1 MYDLKPQARPYAKA
15 AFLAAV
21 EESQIDE
28 MFRDLEVL
36 SEACSNYNIN
46 KLIESPEEKSVV
58 VATLKSLFSNQPI
71 KLTENL
77 LDVLGENDRLNLL
90 VAVADIY
97 EDLMLK
103 HNESKVIEVAAPN
116 NLSETTKEIILNKL
130 QKKHGAS
137 STVSF
142 TNDSDLKAGFIVKI
156 GDEVL
161 DLSIKGRIKKL
172 INQLNI

>member
-21 EESQIDE
+21 EEGQINE
-28 MFRDLEVL
+28 MFGDLKIL
-36 SEACSNYNIN
+36 SEACSNSSIN
-46 KLIESPEEKSVV
+46 KLIESPEEKSFVIT
-58 VATLKSLFSNQPI
+58 TLKNLFSNQPV

-90 VAVADIY
+90 TAVADIY

-103 HNESKVIEVAAPN
+103 HNKSKVIEVAAPN
-116 NLSETTKEIILNKL
+116 NLSEKTKEIILNKL
-130 QKKHGAS
+130 LNKHGDG
-137 STVSF
+137 STISF

-161 DLSIKGRIKKL
+161 DLSVKGRIKKL

>member
-21 EESQIDE
+21 EEGQIDE

-36 SEACSNYNIN
+36 SEACSNSSIN

-58 VATLKSLFSNQPI
+58 VATLKGLFSNQPI

-90 VAVADIY
+90 VVVADIY

-130 QKKHGAS
+130 QNKHGDS
-137 STVSF
+137 STISF
-142 TNDSDLKAGFIVKI
+142 TNDTDLKAGFIVKI

>member
-21 EESQIDE
+21 EEGQINE
-28 MFRDLEVL
+28 MFGDLKIL
-36 SEACSNYNIN
+36 SEACSNSSID
-46 KLIESPEEKSVV
+46 KLIESPEEKSLVIT
-58 VATLKSLFSNQPI
+58 TLKNLFSNQPV

-90 VAVADIY
+90 TAVADIY

-103 HNESKVIEVAAPN
+103 HNKSKVIEVAAPN
-116 NLSETTKEIILNKL
+116 NLSEKTKEIILNKL
-130 QKKHGAS
+130 LNKHGDG
-137 STVSF
+137 STISF

-161 DLSIKGRIKKL
+161 DLSVKGRIKKL

>member
-21 EESQIDE
+21 EEGQINE
-28 MFRDLEVL
+28 MFGDLKVL
-36 SEACSNYNIN
+36 SEACSDSSIN

-58 VATLKSLFSNQPI
+58 VSILKGLFSNQPV

-77 LDVLGENDRLNLL
+77 LDILGENDRLNLL
-90 VAVADIY
+90 AAVAEIY

-103 HNESKVIEVAAPN
+103 HNESKVIEVATPN
-116 NLSETTKEIILNKL
+116 NVSDATKEIILNKL
-130 QKKHGAS
+130 QEKHGDG
-137 STVSF
+137 STISF
-142 TNDSDLKAGFIVKI
+142 TNDSDLKAGFVVKI

>member
-15 AFLAAV
+15 VFLAAV
-21 EESQIDE
+21 EERQINE
-28 MFRDLEVL
+28 MFGDLKIL
-36 SEACSNYNIN
+36 SEACSDSSIN
-46 KLIESPEEKSVV
+46 KLIESPEEKTVV
-58 VATLKSLFSNQPI
+58 VSTLKSLFSSQPL

-90 VAVADIY
+90 VAVAEIY
-97 EDLMLK
+97 ENLMLK
-103 HNESKVIEVAAPN
+103 HNESKVIEVAAPS
-116 NLSETTKEIILNKL
+116 NLTETTKEIILNKL
-130 QKKHGAS
+130 QDKYGDS
-137 STVSF
+137 STISF
-142 TNDSDLKAGFIVKI
+142 SDDPDLKAGFVVKI

>member
-15 AFLAAV
+15 VFLAAV
-21 EESQIDE
+21 EEHQINE
-28 MFRDLEVL
+28 MFGDLKIL
-36 SEACSNYNIN
+36 SEACSDSSIN
-46 KLIESPEEKSVV
+46 KLIESPEEKTVV
-58 VATLKSLFSNQPI
+58 VSTLKSLFSSQPL

-90 VAVADIY
+90 VAVAEIY
-97 EDLMLK
+97 ENLMLK

-116 NLSETTKEIILNKL
+116 NLTETTKEIILNKL
-130 QKKHGAS
+130 QDKYGDS
-137 STVSF
+137 STISF
-142 TNDSDLKAGFIVKI
+142 SDDPDLKAGFVVKI

>member
-21 EESQIDE
+21 EEGQINE
-28 MFRDLEVL
+28 MFGDLKIL
-36 SEACSNYNIN
+36 SEACSNSSID
-46 KLIESPEEKSVV
+46 KLIESPEERSVV
-58 VATLKSLFSNQPI
+58 ITTLKNLFSNQPV

-90 VAVADIY
+90 TAVADIY

-103 HNESKVIEVAAPN
+103 HNKSKVIEVAAPN
-116 NLSETTKEIILNKL
+116 NLSEKTKEIILNKL
-130 QKKHGAS
+130 LNKHGDG
-137 STVSF
+137 STISF

-161 DLSIKGRIKKL
+161 DLSVKGRIKKL

>member
-21 EESQIDE
+21 EEGQIDE

-36 SEACSNYNIN
+36 SEACSNPSIN

-58 VATLKSLFSNQPI
+58 VATLKGLFSNQPI

-116 NLSETTKEIILNKL
+116 DLSETIKEIILNKL
-130 QKKHGAS
+130 QNKHGVS
-137 STVSF
+137 STISF

>member
-21 EESQIDE
+21 EEGQINE
-28 MFRDLEVL
+28 MFGDLKIL
-36 SEACSNYNIN
+36 SEACSNSSIN
-46 KLIESPEEKSVV
+46 KLIESPEEKSLVIT
-58 VATLKSLFSNQPI
+58 TLKNLFSNQPV

-90 VAVADIY
+90 TAVADIY

-116 NLSETTKEIILNKL
+116 NLSEKTKEIILNKL
-130 QKKHGAS
+130 LNKHGDG
-137 STVSF
+137 STISF
-142 TNDSDLKAGFIVKI
+142 TIDSDLKAGFIVKI

-161 DLSIKGRIKKL
+161 DLSVKGRIKKL

>member
-21 EESQIDE
+21 EEGQINE
-28 MFRDLEVL
+28 MFGDLKTL
-36 SEACSNYNIN
+36 SQACSNSDIN
-46 KLIESPEEKSVV
+46 KLIGSPEEKSVV
-58 VATLKSLFSNQPI
+58 VSTLKGLFSNKPV

-90 VAVADIY
+90 TVIAEIY
-97 EDLMLK
+97 EELMLK

-116 NLSETTKEIILNKL
+116 NLSEITKKIILNKL
-130 QKKHGAS
+130 QDKHGDS
-137 STVSF
+137 STISF
-142 TNDSDLKAGFIVKI
+142 INDPDLKAGFVVKI

>member
-36 SEACSNYNIN
+36 SEASSNPSIN

-58 VATLKSLFSNQPI
+58 VATLKGLFSNQPV

-90 VAVADIY
+90 TAVADIY

-103 HNESKVIEVAAPN
+103 HNESKVIEVAAPS
-116 NLSETTKEIILNKL
+116 NLSETTKEILCISVCDFLGVHL
-130 QKKHGAS
+130 IAPRDS
-137 STVSF
+137 STSIPSGNSVRVYF
-142 TNDSDLKAGFIVKI
+142 TGLTLSTINLGGFP
-156 GDEVL
+156 L
-161 DLSIKGRIKKL
+161 LP
-172 INQLNI
+172 

>member
-1 MYDLKPQARPYAKA
+1 MFGDLK
-15 AFLAAV
+15 
-21 EESQIDE
+21 
-28 MFRDLEVL
+28 VL
-36 SEACSNYNIN
+36 SEACSDSSVN

-58 VATLKSLFSNQPI
+58 VSTLKGLFSNQPV

-77 LDVLGENDRLNLL
+77 LDILGENGRLNLL
-90 VAVADIY
+90 TAIADIY

-103 HNESKVIEVAAPN
+103 HNESKVIEVAAPG

-130 QKKHGAS
+130 QNKHGNS
-137 STVSF
+137 STISF
-142 TNDSDLKAGFIVKI
+142 TDDPDLKAGFIVKI

>member
-21 EESQIDE
+21 EEGQINE
-28 MFRDLEVL
+28 MFGDLKVL
-36 SEACSNYNIN
+36 SEACSDSSIN

-58 VATLKSLFSNQPI
+58 VSTLKGLFPNPPV

-77 LDVLGENDRLNLL
+77 LDILGENDRLNLL
-90 VAVADIY
+90 VAIAEIY

-103 HNESKVIEVAAPN
+103 HNESKVIEVAAPS
-116 NLSETTKEIILNKL
+116 NLSEATKKIIHNKL
-130 QKKHGAS
+130 QDKHGDS
-137 STVSF
+137 STISF
-142 TNDSDLKAGFIVKI
+142 INDSGLKAGFVVKI

>member
-15 AFLAAV
+15 VFLVAV
-21 EESQIDE
+21 EERQINE
-28 MFRDLEVL
+28 MFGDLKVL
-36 SEACSNYNIN
+36 SEACSDSSIN
-46 KLIESPEEKSVV
+46 KLIESPEEKTVV
-58 VATLKSLFSNQPI
+58 VSTLKSLFSSQPL

-90 VAVADIY
+90 VAVAEIY
-97 EDLMLK
+97 ENLMLK

-116 NLSETTKEIILNKL
+116 NLTETTKEIILNKL
-130 QKKHGAS
+130 QDKYGDS
-137 STVSF
+137 STISF
-142 TNDSDLKAGFIVKI
+142 SDDPDLKAGFVVKI

>member
-1 MYDLKPQARPYAKA
+1 M
-15 AFLAAV
+15 
-21 EESQIDE
+21 
-28 MFRDLEVL
+28 
-36 SEACSNYNIN
+36 
-46 KLIESPEEKSVV
+46 
-58 VATLKSLFSNQPI
+58 
-71 KLTENL
+71 LT
-77 LDVLGENDRLNLL
+77 
-90 VAVADIY
+90 AVADIY

-103 HNESKVIEVAAPN
+103 HNESKVIEVAAPS

-130 QKKHGAS
+130 QNKHGVS
-137 STVSF
+137 SPISF

>member
-15 AFLAAV
+15 AFFAAM
-21 EESQIDE
+21 EEGQINE
-28 MFRDLEVL
+28 MFGDLKIL
-36 SEACSNYNIN
+36 SEACSDSSIN

-58 VATLKSLFSNQPI
+58 VSTLKSLFSNKPV

-77 LDVLGENDRLNLL
+77 LDILGENDRLNLL
-90 VAVADIY
+90 KAVAEIY
-97 EDLMLK
+97 EELMLK
-103 HNESKVIEVAAPN
+103 HNESKVIEVAAPS

-130 QKKHGAS
+130 QNKHGDS
-137 STVSF
+137 STISF
-142 TNDSDLKAGFIVKI
+142 TNDADLKAGFVVKI

>member
-1 MYDLKPQARPYAKA
+1 MYDLKPRARPYAKA

-21 EESQIDE
+21 EEGQINE
-28 MFRDLEVL
+28 MFGDLKIL
-36 SEACSNYNIN
+36 SEACSNSSIN
-46 KLIESPEEKSVV
+46 KLIESPEEKSLVIT
-58 VATLKSLFSNQPI
+58 TLKNLFSNQPV

-90 VAVADIY
+90 TAVADIY

-116 NLSETTKEIILNKL
+116 NLSEKTKEIILNKL
-130 QKKHGAS
+130 LIKHGGG
-137 STVSF
+137 STISF

-161 DLSIKGRIKKL
+161 DLSVKGRIKKL

>member
-21 EESQIDE
+21 EEGQINE
-28 MFRDLEVL
+28 MFEDLKVL
-36 SEACSNYNIN
+36 SEACSESSIN

-58 VATLKSLFSNQPI
+58 IATLKSLFSNQPT
-71 KLTENL
+71 KLTGNL
-77 LDVLGENDRLNLL
+77 LDILGENDRLNLL
-90 VAVADIY
+90 VAIAEIY

-103 HNESKVIEVAAPN
+103 HNESKVIEVAAPS

-130 QKKHGAS
+130 QEKHGDSA
-137 STVSF
+137 TISF
-142 TNDSDLKAGFIVKI
+142 KNDSDLKAGFVVKI

>member
-21 EESQIDE
+21 EEDQINE
-28 MFRDLEVL
+28 MFSDLKVL
-36 SEACSNYNIN
+36 SQACSDSSIS
-46 KLIESPEEKSVV
+46 KLIESPEEKSLVV
-58 VATLKSLFSNQPI
+58 STLKGLFSNQPI

-77 LDVLGENDRLNLL
+77 LDILGENDRLNLL
-90 VAVADIY
+90 VVVAEIY

-103 HNESKVIEVAAPN
+103 HNESKVIEVATPN
-116 NLSETTKEIILNKL
+116 NLSETTKEIILKKL
-130 QKKHGAS
+130 QDKHGDG
-137 STVSF
+137 STISF
-142 TNDSDLKAGFIVKI
+142 LNDSDLKAGFVVKI

>member
-21 EESQIDE
+21 EEGQINE
-28 MFRDLEVL
+28 MFGDLKVL
-36 SEACSNYNIN
+36 SEACSDSSIN
-46 KLIESPEEKSVV
+46 KLIESPEEKSLIVS
-58 VATLKSLFSNQPI
+58 TLKGLFSNQPT

-90 VAVADIY
+90 EAVAEIY

-103 HNESKVIEVAAPN
+103 HNESKVIEVSTPS
-116 NLSETTKEIILNKL
+116 NLSETTKEIILKKL
-130 QKKHGAS
+130 QDKHGNG
-137 STVSF
+137 STISCR
-142 TNDSDLKAGFIVKI
+142 NNSDLKAGFVVKI

>member
-21 EESQIDE
+21 EEDQINE
-28 MFRDLEVL
+28 MFSDLKVL
-36 SEACSNYNIN
+36 SQACSDSSIS
-46 KLIESPEEKSVV
+46 KLIESPEEKSLVV
-58 VATLKSLFSNQPI
+58 STLKGLFSNQPV

-77 LDVLGENDRLNLL
+77 LNILGENDRLNLL
-90 VAVADIY
+90 TAIAEIY
-97 EDLMLK
+97 EGLMLK
-103 HNESKVIEVAAPN
+103 HNESKVIEVATPDK
-116 NLSETTKEIILNKL
+116 LSETTKEIILNRL
-130 QKKHGAS
+130 QKKHGDG
-137 STVSF
+137 STISF
-142 TNDSDLKAGFIVKI
+142 TKDPDLKAGFVVKI

>member
-21 EESQIDE
+21 EEGQTNE
-28 MFRDLEVL
+28 MFGDLKVL
-36 SEACSNYNIN
+36 SEACSESNIN

-58 VATLKSLFSNQPI
+58 VSTLKSLFPNQPV

-77 LDVLGENDRLNLL
+77 LDILGENDRLYLL
-90 VAVADIY
+90 TVIAEIY

-103 HNESKVIEVAAPN
+103 HNESKVIEVATPN
-116 NLSETTKEIILNKL
+116 NVSDATKEIILNKL
-130 QKKHGAS
+130 QDKHGDSA
-137 STVSF
+137 TISF
-142 TNDSDLKAGFIVKI
+142 TNDSDLKAGFVVKI

>member
-21 EESQIDE
+21 EEGQINE
-28 MFRDLEVL
+28 MFVDLKIL
-36 SEACSNYNIN
+36 SEACSNSSID

-58 VATLKSLFSNQPI
+58 ITTLKNLFSNQPV

-90 VAVADIY
+90 TAVADIY

-116 NLSETTKEIILNKL
+116 NLSEKTKEIILNKL
-130 QKKHGAS
+130 LNKHGDG
-137 STVSF
+137 STISF
-142 TNDSDLKAGFIVKI
+142 TIDSDLKAGFIVKI

-161 DLSIKGRIKKL
+161 DLSVKGRIKKL

>member
-21 EESQIDE
+21 EEGQINE
-28 MFRDLEVL
+28 MFGDLKIL
-36 SEACSNYNIN
+36 SEACSNSSIN

-58 VATLKSLFSNQPI
+58 VTTLKNLFSNQPV

-90 VAVADIY
+90 TAVADIY

-116 NLSETTKEIILNKL
+116 NLSEKTKEIILNKL
-130 QKKHGAS
+130 LNKHGDG
-137 STVSF
+137 STISF
-142 TNDSDLKAGFIVKI
+142 TIDSDLKAGFIVKI

-161 DLSIKGRIKKL
+161 DLSVKGRIKKL

>member
-21 EESQIDE
+21 EEGQINE
-28 MFRDLEVL
+28 MFGDLKIL
-36 SEACSNYNIN
+36 SEACSNSSID

-58 VATLKSLFSNQPI
+58 ITTLKNLFSNQPV

-90 VAVADIY
+90 TAVADIY

-116 NLSETTKEIILNKL
+116 NLSEKTKEIILNKL
-130 QKKHGAS
+130 LNKHGDG
-137 STVSF
+137 STISF

-161 DLSIKGRIKKL
+161 DLSVKGRIKKL

>member
-21 EESQIDE
+21 EEDQIDE

-36 SEACSNYNIN
+36 SEASSNSSIN

-58 VATLKSLFSNQPI
+58 VSTLKGLFSNQPI

-90 VAVADIY
+90 TAVADIY

-103 HNESKVIEVAAPN
+103 HNESKVIEVAAPSN
-116 NLSETTKEIILNKL
+116 ISETTKEIILNKL
-130 QKKHGAS
+130 QNKHGDS
-137 STVSF
+137 STISF

>member
-15 AFLAAV
+15 VFLAAV
-21 EESQIDE
+21 EERQINE
-28 MFRDLEVL
+28 MFGDLKIL
-36 SEACSNYNIN
+36 SEACSDSSIN
-46 KLIESPEEKSVV
+46 KLIESPEEKTVV
-58 VATLKSLFSNQPI
+58 VSTLKSLFSSQPL

-90 VAVADIY
+90 VAVAEIY
-97 EDLMLK
+97 ENLMLK

-116 NLSETTKEIILNKL
+116 NLTETTKEIILNKL
-130 QKKHGAS
+130 QDKYGDS
-137 STVSF
+137 STISF
-142 TNDSDLKAGFIVKI
+142 SDDPDLKAGFVVKI

>member
-15 AFLAAV
+15 AFLAAA
-21 EESQIDE
+21 EEDQINE
-28 MFRDLEVL
+28 MFDDLKVL
-36 SEACSNYNIN
+36 SEAYSDLSIN

-58 VATLKSLFSNQPI
+58 VSTLKGLFPNPPV

-77 LDVLGENDRLNLL
+77 LDILGENDRLNLL
-90 VAVADIY
+90 AAVAEIY

-103 HNESKVIEVAAPN
+103 HNESKVIEVATPN
-116 NLSETTKEIILNKL
+116 NLSEATKKIIHNKL
-130 QKKHGAS
+130 QDKHGDS
-137 STVSF
+137 STISF
-142 TNDSDLKAGFIVKI
+142 INDSGLKAGFVVKI

>member
-21 EESQIDE
+21 EEVKIDE
-28 MFRDLEVL
+28 MFGDLEVL
-36 SEACSNYNIN
+36 SEACSNSSIN

-58 VATLKSLFSNQPI
+58 VATLTGLFSNQPV

-90 VAVADIY
+90 TAIADIY

-130 QKKHGAS
+130 QNKHGNS
-137 STVSF
+137 SNISF
-142 TNDSDLKAGFIVKI
+142 TSDSDLKAGFIVKI

>member
-21 EESQIDE
+21 EEGQINE
-28 MFRDLEVL
+28 MFGDLKVL
-36 SEACSNYNIN
+36 SEACSDSSIN
-46 KLIESPEEKSVV
+46 KLIESPEEKSVIIS
-58 VATLKSLFSNQPI
+58 TLKGLFSSQPV

-77 LDVLGENDRLNLL
+77 LDILGENDRLNLL
-90 VAVADIY
+90 EAVAEIY
-97 EDLMLK
+97 EDLMLN
-103 HNESKVIEVAAPN
+103 HNESKVIEVAAPY
-116 NLSETTKEIILNKL
+116 NLSEKTKEIILNKL
-130 QKKHGAS
+130 QDKHGDS
-137 STVSF
+137 STISF
-142 TNDSDLKAGFIVKI
+142 SNNSDLKAGFVVKI

>member
-21 EESQIDE
+21 EEGQIDE

-36 SEACSNYNIN
+36 SEACSNSSIN

-58 VATLKSLFSNQPI
+58 VSTLKGLFSNQPV

-77 LDVLGENDRLNLL
+77 LDILGENDRLNLL
-90 VAVADIY
+90 AAIAEIY

-103 HNESKVIEVAAPN
+103 HNESKVIEVSTPN
-116 NLSETTKEIILNKL
+116 NLSETTKEIILKKL
-130 QKKHGAS
+130 QDKHGNG
-137 STVSF
+137 STISF
-142 TNDSDLKAGFIVKI
+142 INNSDLKAGFVVKI

>member
-21 EESQIDE
+21 EEDQINE
-28 MFRDLEVL
+28 MFSDLKVL
-36 SEACSNYNIN
+36 SQACSDSSIS

-58 VATLKSLFSNQPI
+58 VSTLKGLFSNQPI

-77 LDVLGENDRLNLL
+77 LDILGENDRLNLL
-90 VAVADIY
+90 AAIAEIY

-103 HNESKVIEVAAPN
+103 HNESKVIEVATPN
-116 NLSETTKEIILNKL
+116 NLSETTKEIILKKL
-130 QKKHGAS
+130 QDKHGNG
-137 STVSF
+137 STISF
-142 TNDSDLKAGFIVKI
+142 INNSDLKAGFVVKI

>member
-21 EESQIDE
+21 EKDQINE
-28 MFRDLEVL
+28 MFGDLKVL
-36 SEACSNYNIN
+36 SEACSDSSIN
-46 KLIESPEEKSVV
+46 KLIESPEEKSVIV
-58 VATLKSLFSNQPI
+58 STLKGLFSNQPAE
-71 KLTENL
+71 LTENL

-90 VAVADIY
+90 EAVAEIY

-130 QKKHGAS
+130 RDKHGNG
-137 STVSF
+137 STISF
-142 TNDSDLKAGFIVKI
+142 TKDSDLKAGFVVKI